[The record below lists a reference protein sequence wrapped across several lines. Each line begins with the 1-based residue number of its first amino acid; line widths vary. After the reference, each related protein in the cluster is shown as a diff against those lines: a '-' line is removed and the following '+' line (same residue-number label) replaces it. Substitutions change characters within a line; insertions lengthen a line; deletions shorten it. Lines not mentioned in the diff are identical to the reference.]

1 MEADRNRPRR
11 RHDQPLTPAAQLL
24 RWRGICREN
33 RQRIEALEQQC
44 DPMALLETI
53 RWNQAALVN
62 GESEPSTE
70 TDRSASNQ
78 ELNAFLSSLLLLL
91 LLLWRQ
97 SRTCQARR
105 IVPKRTY
112 RTRVDP
118 LHTGQQAMQRLELE
132 HPGLYLGSL
141 RKLQRRMGEL
151 RVTHAD
157 QLIGQQMGAIRDQ
170 ENSQPDSK
178 KSLRTRR
185 QLDG

>member
-1 MEADRNRPRR
+1 MERSASADRRAQLPRRQQLMEADRNRPRR

-78 ELNAFLSSLLLLL
+78 ELNAFLGSLLLL

-105 IVPKRTY
+105 MGCAKAHLP
-112 RTRVDP
+112 
-118 LHTGQQAMQRLELE
+118 HAG
-132 HPGLYLGSL
+132 GSL
-141 RKLQRRMGEL
+141 AHRPAGDATA
-151 RVTHAD
+151 VSTD
-157 QLIGQQMGAIRDQ
+157 I
-170 ENSQPDSK
+170 ENCTTA
-178 KSLRTRR
+178 LHH
-185 QLDG
+185 

>member
-1 MEADRNRPRR
+1 VERSASADRRAQLQRSQQLMEADRNRPRR

-33 RQRIEALEQQC
+33 RQRIEALQQQC
-44 DPMALLETI
+44 DPMALLGTI

-78 ELNAFLSSLLLLL
+78 ELNAFLIS

-105 IVPKRTY
+105 MGCAKAHLP
-112 RTRVDP
+112 
-118 LHTGQQAMQRLELE
+118 HAG
-132 HPGLYLGSL
+132 GSL
-141 RKLQRRMGEL
+141 ANRPAGDATAGAGAPWSVSRQPAQVAE
-151 RVTHAD
+151 AD
-157 QLIGQQMGAIRDQ
+157 G
-170 ENSQPDSK
+170 
-178 KSLRTRR
+178 
-185 QLDG
+185 

>member
-1 MEADRNRPRR
+1 MEADRNHPRR
-11 RHDQPLTPAAQLL
+11 RHDQPLNPAAQLL

-91 LLLWRQ
+91 WRQ

-105 IVPKRTY
+105 MGCAKAH
-112 RTRVDP
+112 
-118 LHTGQQAMQRLELE
+118 LQHAG
-132 HPGLYLGSL
+132 GSL
-141 RKLQRRMGEL
+141 AHRPAGDA
-151 RVTHAD
+151 TA
-157 QLIGQQMGAIRDQ
+157 GAGAPWSVSR
-170 ENSQPDSK
+170 QPA
-178 KSLRTRR
+178 
-185 QLDG
+185 QVA